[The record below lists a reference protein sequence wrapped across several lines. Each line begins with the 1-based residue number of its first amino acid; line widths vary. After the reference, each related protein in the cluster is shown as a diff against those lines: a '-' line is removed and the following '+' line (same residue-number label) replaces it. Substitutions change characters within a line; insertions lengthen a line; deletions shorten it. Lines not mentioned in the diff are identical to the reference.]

1 MDIVKRLRKWIP
13 EENTYELL
21 SDAADE
27 IERLREDKAELVEAL
42 IDMRNHINK
51 RDWDEDVSNE
61 AKATFAK
68 ATGERVMDIVE
79 RLRDQ
84 FDVYDETKLEAANE
98 IERLR
103 EVIENMT
110 NLSNNLWHIGFT
122 ALKGDE

>member
-21 SDAADE
+21 SDAANE

-51 RDWDEDVSNE
+51 RDWDENVSNE

-68 ATGERVMDIVE
+68 ALG
-79 RLRDQ
+79 
-84 FDVYDETKLEAANE
+84 NE
-98 IERLR
+98 
-103 EVIENMT
+103 
-110 NLSNNLWHIGFT
+110 
-122 ALKGDE
+122 